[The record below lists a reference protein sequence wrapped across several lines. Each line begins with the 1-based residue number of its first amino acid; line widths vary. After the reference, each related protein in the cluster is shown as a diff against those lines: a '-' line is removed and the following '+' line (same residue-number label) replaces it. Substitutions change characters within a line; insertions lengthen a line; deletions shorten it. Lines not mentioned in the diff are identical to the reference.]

1 MYIKQIIIQGF
12 KSYKEQT
19 VIEPF
24 SPKTNVIV
32 GRNGSGKS
40 NFFAA
45 MRFVLS
51 DAYTQMSREE
61 RQGLLHEGSGSAV
74 MSAYVE
80 IIFDNSDDR
89 FPTGNKEVV
98 LRRTI
103 GLKKDEY
110 SVDRKVVTK
119 TDVMNLLEAAGFS
132 RSNPYYIVPQGRV
145 TALTNMKE
153 SDRLN
158 LLKEVAG
165 THVYEARRAES
176 LKIMNETNNK
186 REKIDELL
194 EYIKERLSE
203 LEEEKEE
210 LRGFQDKDR
219 ERRCLE
225 YAYHHREQVTIQSAL
240 EDIDNARQDGLDTS
254 DSSRSEFLKG
264 EKAIAKLDAEIHN
277 LQRELELLQ
286 IDRRQHEEDRRDGA
300 KALAKVELK
309 VKDLKDGQSALEQA
323 RSQHEAE
330 LQSVQAEMSE
340 KESQLAKILPDYNK
354 KKQQE
359 SDVRRQLDTAE
370 ASRARLFS
378 KQTRGSRFKNKSERD
393 AWLKSEIEE
402 LDMTMSTQ
410 KANKLEAEEEV
421 ARVRKSIDQTEKEVA
436 DLRSRLANWSGDRVR
451 LAEEATQARAHLDKL
466 NDERKLIRREEDKL
480 NSVIANARQE
490 KDQAEREMSHTID
503 GATARGLATIRRLK
517 AEQDIPGAYGTLAD
531 LLEVNEAYRLPV
543 EQTAGAS
550 LFHYVVDNADTA
562 TYLADILFKQR
573 GGRVTFMPLAQL
585 RPRQITFPRSNDA
598 VPLISKIQY
607 DHKFEKA
614 FQQVFG
620 KTVVCINLAVA
631 SQYARSHGV
640 DGITAEG
647 DTTNKR
653 GAMTGGYIDPRK
665 SRLEAVHSANK
676 WRQEYESLIAQSRD
690 LRRQIELKDQEIT
703 GAMSELQKL
712 EQRLRQADDGFEP
725 LKHELRN
732 KSAHVENERSRLDAA
747 LVRRDL
753 VDKNLNGFLEEIAA
767 HEAEIGTDFK
777 KNITPAEEQE
787 LEQLSTLSQQLQK
800 QWNDLS
806 NQRRK
811 LERTKQF
818 LEVDLRQNLQLK
830 LDQLSSQAFEN
841 STSGGS
847 SGGMKE
853 AQRELKKAQKSLH
866 AVEANLQETEGKM
879 EQLVGRIDE
888 LSGEK
893 SQREQRQNELS
904 TRIEK
909 QQKRM
914 EKTMQRKALLTTQA
928 AECAKNIRELGVL
941 PEEAFDKYENMEAN
955 TITNKL
961 KRVNEALK
969 KYKHVNKKAFE
980 QYNNFTTQQDQ
991 LMKRRKELDA
1001 SQDSIE
1007 ELVEHLD
1014 RRKDEAIERTFK
1026 QVSKEFATIFGK
1038 LVPAG
1043 HGRLV
1048 IQRRADRR
1056 QEPEE
1061 SEEEARGSVENY
1073 TGVGI
1078 SVSFN
1083 SKHLDEQQRIQQL
1096 SGGQKSLCALC
1107 LIFALQQ
1114 TESSPMVIFDEV
1126 DANLDAQYRTAVAAL
1141 LESISN
1147 EAGTQFI
1154 CTTFRPEIVHVADK
1168 CYGVT
1173 FHNKTSSIN
1182 CYSEEDALNF
1192 VEGQAKPTGTL

>member
-12 KSYKEQT
+12 KSYKDQT

-24 SPKTNVIV
+24 SSKTNVIV

-45 MRFVLS
+45 IRFVLS

-89 FPTGNKEVV
+89 FPTGGKEVI

-119 TDVMNLLEAAGFS
+119 ADVMNLLEAAGFS

-165 THVYEARRAES
+165 TQVYETRRAES
-176 LKIMNETNNK
+176 LKIMTETNNK

-194 EYIKERLSE
+194 VYIKERLSE

-225 YAYHHREQVTIQSAL
+225 YAYYHNIQIGVQEAL
-240 EDIDNARQDGLDTS
+240 EELDNARQDGI
-254 DSSRSEFLKG
+254 DSSDTNRAEFSDG
-264 EKAIAKLDAEIHN
+264 ERAISRLDAEIHK
-277 LQRELELLQ
+277 LQREMELLQ
-286 IDRRQHEEDRRDGA
+286 IDRRQLEEDRRDGA
-300 KALAKVELK
+300 KTMAKAEMK
-309 VKDLKDGQSALEQA
+309 TKNVKEGQSAQEQA
-323 RSQHEAE
+323 RAQHAAE
-330 LQSVQAEMSE
+330 LESVQNDIAS
-340 KESQLAKILPDYNK
+340 KEQQLSRIIPAYNE

-359 SDVRRQLDTAE
+359 DEIRRQLDHAE
-370 ASRARLFS
+370 ATRNRLFA
-378 KQTRGSRFKNKSERD
+378 KQSRGSQFRTKSERD
-393 AWLKSEIEE
+393 AWLRKEIQE
-402 LDMTMSTQ
+402 LEINISTQ
-410 KANKLEAEEEV
+410 KANKIDADEEV
-421 ARVRKSIDQTEKEVA
+421 ERVHESIAQAEQEVA
-436 DLRSRLANWSGDRVR
+436 ELRNRLANFSDERAALEDEV
-451 LAEEATQARAHLDKL
+451 AKATDVLDKL
-466 NDERKLIRREEDKL
+466 NDERKLVRREDDKL
-480 NSVIANARQE
+480 NSVITNARQE
-490 KDQAEREMSHTID
+490 KETAERELSHTMD

-517 AEQDIPGAYGTLAD
+517 QERDIPGAYGTLAE
-531 LLEVNEAYRLPV
+531 LLEVSDAYRLPV
-543 EQTAGAS
+543 EQIAGAS
-550 LFHYVVDNADTA
+550 LFHYIVDNADTA
-562 TYLADILFKQR
+562 TQLADTLYRQQ

-585 RPRQITFPRSNDA
+585 RPRQINLPRSNDA
-598 VPLISKIQY
+598 VPLLSKISFDEEY
-607 DHKFEKA
+607 EKA

-620 KTVVCINLAVA
+620 KVVVCPNLTVA

-665 SRLEAVHSANK
+665 SRLQAVQAVNK
-676 WRQEYESLIAQSRD
+676 WRDEYERLLSQSRD
-690 LRRQIELKDQEIT
+690 IRQQIEFKDQEIT
-703 GAMSELQKL
+703 AAMSELQKAK
-712 EQRLRQADDGFEP
+712 ERLRQSVDGFEP
-725 LKHELRN
+725 LRHELAN
-732 KSAHVENERSRLDAA
+732 KSTHLENERGHLDAA
-747 LVRRDL
+747 TRRRDA
-753 VDKNLNGFLEEIAA
+753 VENNMNSFLEDLAA
-767 HEAEIGTDFK
+767 HETELRSDFK
-777 KNITPAEEQE
+777 KNLTAAEERQLEELGNSIQE
-787 LEQLSTLSQQLQK
+787 LQK
-800 QWNDLS
+800 QWNELS
-806 NQRRK
+806 RARRD
-811 LERTKQF
+811 LERQKSL
-818 LEVDLRQNLQLK
+818 LEVDLRQNLQMK
-830 LDQLSSQAFEN
+830 LDQLNSQAFEN
-841 STSGGS
+841 STSGS
-847 SGGMKE
+847 SAGGLKE
-853 AQRELKKAQKSLH
+853 AQRELKKAQK
-866 AVEANLQETEGKM
+866 AQKAIEASLQEVESKM
-879 EQLVGRIDE
+879 DNAQASLEQLDND
-888 LSGEK
+888 K
-893 SQREQRQNELS
+893 AQREQAQQEIS
-904 TRIEK
+904 VRIEK

-914 EKTMQRKALLTTQA
+914 DKSLRRKAVLTTQA
-928 AECAKNIRELGVL
+928 AECAQTIRDLGVL
-941 PEEAFDKYENMEAN
+941 PEEAFDKYENMDPK
-955 TITNKL
+955 TVSSKI
-961 KRVNEALK
+961 KRVNDALK

-991 LMKRRKELDA
+991 LMKRREELDT
-1001 SQDSIE
+1001 SQGSIE

-1026 QVSKEFATIFGK
+1026 QVSREFTTIFGK

-1043 HGRLV
+1043 HGRLL

-1056 QEPEE
+1056 QEPADE
-1061 SEEEARGSVENY
+1061 SDGEARGAVENY

-1083 SKHLDEQQRIQQL
+1083 SKHLDEQQKIQQL

-1107 LIFALQQ
+1107 LIFALQA

-1141 LESISN
+1141 LDSISN
-1147 EAGTQFI
+1147 EIGTQFI
-1154 CTTFRPEIVHVADK
+1154 CTTFRPEIVHVADR

-1173 FHNKTSSIN
+1173 FRNKTSSID
-1182 CYSEEDALNF
+1182 CVSTEQALDF
-1192 VEGQAKPTGTL
+1192 VEGQAKPA